1 MCGPARLGPGLVEQ
15 VHLHS
20 RPVPTG
26 LTRWPG
32 RFQDPCPWGWGATTN
47 SLHGPGHQYVS
58 WSLPLGGSQ
67 SCVTPGLLATCD
79 RACFFQLRG
88 SGILVALAHAC
99 RQAPRHQARVVSRH
113 GTRILTWKC
122 HRRFGVRYRPDFV
135 RQSVINLWQQAHAHA
150 ASSCRLFDCFHLA
163 SQHGCLPTA

>member
-1 MCGPARLGPGLVEQ
+1 MEHARFRFDAVRHACAARPGPDPVWSNRCMCILGLFQGLDTMAWPM
-15 VHLHS
+15 S
-20 RPVPTG
+20 RPMP
-26 LTRWPG
+26 
-32 RFQDPCPWGWGATTN
+32 WGATTN

-113 GTRILTWKC
+113 GTQILTWKC
-122 HRRFGVRYRPDFV
+122 HRRFGVRYR
-135 RQSVINLWQQAHAHA
+135 QA
-150 ASSCRLFDCFHLA
+150 
-163 SQHGCLPTA
+163 